1 LFAYSVIAKTL
12 HRKLQPYT
20 RLFVTVS
27 ATIPTVSSTVL

>member
-1 LFAYSVIAKTL
+1 ML